1 MFLWFYHVLNPKE
14 HVFEDGEYV
23 FLSLN
28 HVFAR
33 REHVL
38 SRIEYV
44 LLDSKHV
51 FAAGEYVLAANEYVL
66 PVWKHVFT
74 DGEHVLARL
83 EHVLADGNHMVN
95 LFYQM
100 GNLPDQV
107 VGRARHVEIIFHRVA
122 AIWQLVAPLPEVMFA
137 SKYQGLLQS

>member
-1 MFLWFYHVLNPKE
+1 M
-14 HVFEDGEYV
+14 
-23 FLSLN
+23 FLSLD

-44 LLDSKHV
+44 LVDSQHV
-51 FAAGEYVLAANEYVL
+51 LAAGEYELAANEYVL

-83 EHVLADGNHMVN
+83 EHVLADGNHMLN

-100 GNLPDQV
+100 GNLPGQL
-107 VGRARHVEIIFHRVA
+107 VGGGRHVEIIFHKLA
-122 AIWQLVAPLPEVMFA
+122 AIWQLVAPAGNPNGVRIIQPRVGPSRRGEELPWVIVQIIQPC
-137 SKYQGLLQS
+137 QG